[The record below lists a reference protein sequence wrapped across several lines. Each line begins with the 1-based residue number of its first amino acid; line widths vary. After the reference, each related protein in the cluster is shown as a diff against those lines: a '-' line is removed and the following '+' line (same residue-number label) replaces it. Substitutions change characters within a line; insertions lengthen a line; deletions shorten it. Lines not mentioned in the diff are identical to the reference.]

1 MKHCQCNECG
11 WTSYS
16 KSELK
21 DHFIAVHKENI
32 FSFVLAFSTFIKRTK
47 IFVFHSSFIRKNGKK
62 CPSLREKSFC
72 FSKNF
77 FPTLKEKSFCLAK
90 AFFLWQKDFS
100 FRVGK
105 KFLPKLKI
113 LWFGEKSNKIFSWG
127 KVQKHLGYFSKK
139 LNICWKYSK
148 LFQSIKAW
156 WNLRKSQTN
165 EKNILFQ

>member
-1 MKHCQCNECG
+1 MSNNKKYFEKL
-11 WTSYS
+11 S
-16 KSELK
+16 KKMQKVDVHLVKVRTLYIKTPLLK
-21 DHFIAVHKENI
+21 KNYF

-72 FSKNF
+72 FSKSF

-113 LWFGEKSNKIFSWG
+113 L
-127 KVQKHLGYFSKK
+127 
-139 LNICWKYSK
+139 
-148 LFQSIKAW
+148 
-156 WNLRKSQTN
+156 
-165 EKNILFQ
+165 

>member
-1 MKHCQCNECG
+1 MSKTWWKSKAPRNEIV
-11 WTSYS
+11 
-16 KSELK
+16 
-21 DHFIAVHKENI
+21 F

-62 CPSLREKSFC
+62 CPMLREKSFC
-72 FSKNF
+72 FSKSF

-113 LWFGEKSNKIFSWG
+113 LWFGEKSNEIFSWNE
-127 KVQKHLGYFSKK
+127 VQNHLGYFSKK

-148 LFQSIKAW
+148 LFQSIIYKKARQMKKTFCFNNCACYCLW
-156 WNLRKSQTN
+156 
-165 EKNILFQ
+165 KN